1 MVAGEAKMGMDE
13 VAAGPSAT
21 PGGSMSGRSSAVPSR
36 PLAPLPS
43 SGDTGYVPGVCN
55 IGPWE
60 IRRRRA
66 FGVLGLTSALLLL
79 AVLVAVEAPPVARLL
94 LLLPLAGG
102 AFSWLQARRRFC
114 AGFAVAGMANFGDRS
129 GVQLG
134 VQDAEARRA
143 DLGAVRRMAR
153 DALLIA
159 VPLTLVAVILP
170 A

>member
-1 MVAGEAKMGMDE
+1 MSGTAHETRIRMVTMRESE
-13 VAAGPSAT
+13 LPAT
-21 PGGSMSGRSSAVPSR
+21 PG
-36 PLAPLPS
+36 
-43 SGDTGYVPGVCN
+43 GYVPGVCN

-66 FGVLGLTSALLLL
+66 FAVLGFAVAVLLFG
-79 AVLVAVEAPPVARLL
+79 VLVALDAPAVTRLL

-114 AGFAVAGMANFGDRS
+114 AGFAVAGIANFGDRS
-129 GVQLG
+129 RVQQG

-143 DLGAVRRMAR
+143 DLAAVRRMAR

-159 VPLTLVAVILP
+159 VPLTILAVILP
-170 A
+170 V